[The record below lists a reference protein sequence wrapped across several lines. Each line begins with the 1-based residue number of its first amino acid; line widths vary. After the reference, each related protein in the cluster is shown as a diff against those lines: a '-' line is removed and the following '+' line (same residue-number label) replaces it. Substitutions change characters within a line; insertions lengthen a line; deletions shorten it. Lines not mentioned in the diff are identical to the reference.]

1 MGVNKSSLAAHE
13 FDVVEC
19 EVFQNAP
26 ALHVDDFT
34 LVVHKIVDSKILLKG
49 VVDSIEAALLQPGEV
64 ERGFTKGLAGN
75 GAGVDAAP
83 AHVPGAFDYGHAFAK
98 VGGLRAGL
106 FTGRPT
112 ADHEQIEIIARSH
125 KTSRI
130 AGAFA
135 CMSVAWA

>member
-19 EVFQNAP
+19 EVFQNAL

-34 LVVHKIVDSKILLKG
+34 LVVHEIVDSKILLEG
-49 VVDSIEAALLQPGEV
+49 VVDSIETALLQPGEV
-64 ERGFTKGLAGN
+64 ERGFTKGLAGD

-83 AHVPGAFDYGHAFAK
+83 AHVPGALDYGHAFAE
-98 VGGLRAGL
+98 VRSLGAAF

-112 ADHEQIEIIARSH
+112 ADHEQIEIVVRSH
-125 KTSRI
+125 NTSRI
-130 AGAFA
+130 PGAFA
-135 CMSVAWA
+135 CMIVAW